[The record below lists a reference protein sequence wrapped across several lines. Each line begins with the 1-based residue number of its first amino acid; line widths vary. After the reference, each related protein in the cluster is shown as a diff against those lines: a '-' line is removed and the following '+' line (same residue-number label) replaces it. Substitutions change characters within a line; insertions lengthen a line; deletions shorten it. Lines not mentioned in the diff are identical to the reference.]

1 MENAGGVAGRHE
13 GEVEVR
19 VRLGAAGI
27 ARIDLLHPK
36 ARHMYGEL
44 IYRYQ
49 RWRGLFADRH
59 GIAGVILVPMGQRH
73 MGYAFGHIPHRL
85 TRILEGRI
93 TGEEGVDQDA
103 RFARIDA
110 EAGMAEPGDV
120 HGLSSEKQQGLG
132 L

>member
-1 MENAGGVAGRHE
+1 
-13 GEVEVR
+13 
-19 VRLGAAGI
+19 
-27 ARIDLLHPK
+27 
-36 ARHMYGEL
+36 MYGEL

-59 GIAGVILVPMGQRH
+59 GIAGVILVLIRH
-73 MGYAFGHIPHRL
+73 RHILHPFAHIPHRL